1 MQGGGGTG
9 NQDLVKDIGV
19 GIPMIVMTVWLI
31 FAFES
36 FLTDTENIRF
46 VFAAVKDAIL
56 QLNLREYNLVWIS
69 SIPFLFFT
77 IKRKKV

>member
-1 MQGGGGTG
+1 MHGGGTG
-9 NQDLVKDIGV
+9 NHDLVKDIGV

-31 FAFES
+31 FVFES

-46 VFAAVKDAIL
+46 VFAAVKDTIL